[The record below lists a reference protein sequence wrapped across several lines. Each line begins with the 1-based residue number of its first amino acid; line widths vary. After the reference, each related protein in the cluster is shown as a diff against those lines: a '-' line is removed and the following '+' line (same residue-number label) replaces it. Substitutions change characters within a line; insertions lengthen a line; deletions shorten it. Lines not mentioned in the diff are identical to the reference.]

1 MLVYWTLDKFAGS
14 RTSFRQGDTW
24 TNQLYLIGFVLLTV
38 AATAIFYSFFR
49 KKVSIDN
56 LATGAFIWFLLLLI
70 LSHIY
75 FPGGSYLL
83 VWPLLFALIA
93 WVLRFT
99 LPADKLSLT
108 KLCLIATICAAP
120 GVILITPLLYQLFVS
135 MGISQ
140 TSLIVI
146 PVTLLLGLFV
156 INFELMATS
165 FRWLLPAAA
174 TLAAVC
180 FIVVALLQPAY
191 SQQHPRS
198 NELFYVL
205 NADTGKAV
213 WASSGPRPDEWTSEF
228 LSRDAK
234 AAPLNEYLPWLN
246 NAFLQQP
253 APVANEAAPEIKVL
267 DDQVQDQTRRIHL
280 RVSSAREAATLFIY
294 SDTEISDASINGQP
308 LPKRQNAPAWG
319 KGEVLVYSAPPREG
333 VELLLQ
339 TKASEPLNVKV
350 VDRTFAFPENVTV
363 KPRPAYMVPAPNS
376 FSDSTLISR
385 SFSLP
390 FTQATAS
397 SNTYH

>member
-1 MLVYWTLDKFAGS
+1 M
-14 RTSFRQGDTW
+14 
-24 TNQLYLIGFVLLTV
+24 
-38 AATAIFYSFFR
+38 
-49 KKVSIDN
+49 SIDN
-56 LATGAFIWFLLLLI
+56 LATGALIWFLLLLI
-70 LSHIY
+70 ISHIY

-120 GVILITPLLYQLFVS
+120 GVILIVPLLYQLFVA
-135 MGISQ
+135 MGVSQ

-146 PVTLLLGLFV
+146 PVTLLLGLLV
-156 INFELMATS
+156 INFELITNS

-213 WASSGPRPDEWTSEF
+213 WASSGPRPDEWTSQF
-228 LSRDAK
+228 LSPDAK
-234 AAPLNEYLPWLN
+234 AAPLNDLPWLN
-246 NAFLQQP
+246 YAFLQQP

-267 DDQVQDQTRRIHL
+267 DDQVQDQTRRIQL

-308 LPKRQNAPAWG
+308 LIKQENAPAWG

-339 TKASEPLNVKV
+339 IKVSEPLNVKV
-350 VDRTFAFPENVTV
+350 VDRTFDFPENITV
-363 KPRPAYMVPAPNS
+363 RPRPNYIVPSPNS
-376 FSDSTLISR
+376 YSDTTLISR
-385 SFSLP
+385 GYSLP
-390 FTQATAS
+390 FTQVKI
-397 SNTYH
+397 SNVTSY